1 MAVSVVHLPPELYP
15 SSLEASVEFNNIV
28 HTSPYNMS
36 EQIEE
41 RPGDRWMFKFSY
53 DDLDRNEARQ
63 LQAFLLGLRG
73 VAGRFYAKDY
83 AFFDIQGDISGT
95 PKVDGSANSGST
107 CRIKDVQRN
116 RDIFKVGDYV
126 KISGRL
132 HMITRPIR
140 SDASGKAEL
149 VFSPP
154 MRTVPLDNATVEYKD
169 FTVTCRL
176 KDNNQGKRSSRGDL
190 SNSLSFEAVE
200 VF

>member
-1 MAVSVVHLPPELYP
+1 MAVLHLPPELYP
-15 SSLEASVEFNNIV
+15 SSLETSVEFNNIV
-28 HTSPYNMS
+28 HTSPYNKS

-41 RPGDRWMFKFSY
+41 RPGDRWVFKFSY
-53 DDLDRNEARQ
+53 DDLDKTEARQ
-63 LQAFLLGLRG
+63 LQAFLLSLRG

-83 AFFDIQGDISGT
+83 AFFDIQGDISGS
-95 PKVDGSANSGST
+95 PKVDGSLNAGSV
-107 CRIKDVQRN
+107 CKIKDAPRN
-116 RDIFKVGDYV
+116 RNIFHTGDYV

-132 HMITRPIR
+132 HMITRPVR

-149 VFSPP
+149 PIAPP
-154 MRTVPLDNATVEYKD
+154 MRTVPLDNSTVEYRD

-190 SNSLSFEAVE
+190 SNSLSFDAVE

>member
-1 MAVSVVHLPPELYP
+1 MAVSVIHLPPELYP
-15 SSLEASVEFNNIV
+15 SSLDANVEFNNIV
-28 HTSPYNMS
+28 HTSPYNGA

-41 RPGDRWMFKFSY
+41 RPGDRWVFKFSY
-53 DDLDRNEARQ
+53 SDLDRVEARH
-63 LQAFLLGLRG
+63 LQAFILSLRG

-83 AFFDIQGDISGT
+83 AFFDIQGDISGS
-95 PKVDGSANSGST
+95 PKVDGSLNAGSV
-107 CRIKDVQRN
+107 CKIKDVQRN
-116 RDIFKVGDYV
+116 RDIFKIGDYV

-140 SDASGKAEL
+140 SDAAGKAEL

-154 MRTVPLDNATVEYKD
+154 MRTVPLDNATIEYRD

-176 KDNNQGKRSSRGDL
+176 KDNKQGRRSSKGDL
-190 SNSLSFEAVE
+190 SNSISFEAIE